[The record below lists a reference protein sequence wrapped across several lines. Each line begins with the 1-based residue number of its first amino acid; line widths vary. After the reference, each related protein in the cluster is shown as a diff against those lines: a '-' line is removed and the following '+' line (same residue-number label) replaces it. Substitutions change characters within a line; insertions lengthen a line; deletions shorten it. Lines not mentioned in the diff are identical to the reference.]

1 MCLYSYQAYFT
12 LSQKSEKPVTERN
25 KILNLWSLFINS
37 GNQFLIPADWIIE
50 RLVPDSMCSSW
61 IFLSEGLGHF
71 LQPNVLPKVSKT
83 TDLPKVSKNEQAGSI
98 LTCPKSEMTINFELL
113 KVRKMTSLK
122 IYLSPVMDKLKYQTW
137 TAGKPHSKG
146 SIGYSTSGGNDIV
159 T

>member
-1 MCLYSYQAYFT
+1 M
-12 LSQKSEKPVTERN
+12 
-25 KILNLWSLFINS
+25 
-37 GNQFLIPADWIIE
+37 
-50 RLVPDSMCSSW
+50 
-61 IFLSEGLGHF
+61 SEGLGRF

-113 KVRKMTSLK
+113 KDRKMTSLK

-146 SIGYSTSGGNDIV
+146 SIGYYTSGGSDIV
-159 T
+159 TS